1 MSKKKREHF
10 VVKMQTHSFVP
21 HMCFWG
27 FCYIIYQVKII
38 SIFTN
43 ITPNFINVNN
53 IKKIQTNNKI
63 QSLKTVNV
71 KLEHSDDSI

>member
-1 MSKKKREHF
+1 MKKEHF
-10 VVKMQTHSFVP
+10 VVKMQTHCVFGFFV
-21 HMCFWG
+21 
-27 FCYIIYQVKII
+27 IYHVKII

-53 IKKIQTNNKI
+53 INNSNKLNYKI